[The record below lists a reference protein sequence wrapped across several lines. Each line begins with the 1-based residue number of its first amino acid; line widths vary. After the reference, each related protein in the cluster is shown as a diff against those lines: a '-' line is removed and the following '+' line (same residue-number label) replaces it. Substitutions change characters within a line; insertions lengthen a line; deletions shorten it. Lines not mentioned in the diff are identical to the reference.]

1 MSILSFLILEIFL
14 LPCNQVTSTLCSN
27 NCHHLLCKICH
38 KPESHMTP
46 VLEATAPPSP
56 WDMQMHQSSLQ
67 AYSCSH
73 LHISRRHVLSLQE
86 MVSCPLLKFSLF
98 LSPPSPSTLIP
109 CLLKKIR
116 WPPLYINHRWHLKL
130 QGTSSIEAGDPSSR
144 KGIPRQ
150 VKPCSLC

>member
-98 LSPPSPSTLIP
+98 IS
-109 CLLKKIR
+109 
-116 WPPLYINHRWHLKL
+116 KL
-130 QGTSSIEAGDPSSR
+130 QCA
-144 KGIPRQ
+144 
-150 VKPCSLC
+150 LCCVPYSQLSCDYIITMF